1 MSWLQF
7 TSHVVDSLAKYMP
20 WPIAVTAI
28 CFIFRRQIEFLL
40 LRLTS
45 AKYQGAELQ
54 FADISRQLLSGPLSE
69 TEKADR
75 RQMQIAYDGGPYKL
89 YSNGLIVQRWKLS
102 VPAHTGSQFCVY
114 PVAFPNEVISIQPV
128 GDLDVRVERISLGN
142 CELAFSMTP
151 VERDIEL
158 IASGI

>member
-89 YSNGLIVQRWKLS
+89 YSNGLIVSEVLRPFFRWRRGC
-102 VPAHTGSQFCVY
+102 ARRYGAT
-114 PVAFPNEVISIQPV
+114 
-128 GDLDVRVERISLGN
+128 
-142 CELAFSMTP
+142 
-151 VERDIEL
+151 
-158 IASGI
+158 ASS